1 MLLRGSP
8 RWALFFGSAATV
20 LALVLLV
27 EGSRPPSRLPGVP
40 HVAHVDKLLHFG
52 AHLVLASLLAWGG
65 LLWRAG
71 RFRKRLSAACI
82 GALFA
87 DFALGLGV
95 EVTQYVLGRAHGRQ
109 FEWLDVAANSAG
121 AACAIIAMRMVASG
135 ALGAYIKQRRTV
147 PRT

>member
-1 MLLRGSP
+1 MRGSP
-8 RWALFFGSAATV
+8 RWAVFFGAAATV

-27 EGSRPPSRLPGVP
+27 EGSRPASRLPGAP
-40 HVAHVDKLLHFG
+40 SVAHFDKLLHFG
-52 AHLVLASLLAWGG
+52 AHFVLASLLAWGA

-71 RFRKRLSAACI
+71 RLRKGLGAACV
-82 GALFA
+82 GAFFA

-95 EVTQYVLGRAHGRQ
+95 EATQYIFGRAHGRQ

-121 AACAIIAMRMVASG
+121 AACAIIAMLMVVRG
-135 ALGAYIKQRRTV
+135 ALRAYIKQRSTR